1 MREWKQNLPSS
12 QRTKLLRSNLKGN
25 DYKSRIWMVPL
36 IFFGFQKSHLSIPV
50 LQKKRFLS
58 LPNYRTVATI
68 LLFHYK
74 WLMLTKDFLIT
85 KSITVELYLLKSIQS
100 IIFTSHYKARQETLC
115 SPSKCQVHLNHLT
128 INIQVYMC

>member
-1 MREWKQNLPSS
+1 MNGNFNFPWISKISPFHPSPS
-12 QRTKLLRSNLKGN
+12 
-25 DYKSRIWMVPL
+25 
-36 IFFGFQKSHLSIPV
+36 
-50 LQKKRFLS
+50 KKRFLS

-85 KSITVELYLLKSIQS
+85 KSITLESYLLKSIQS